1 MYQAL
6 YRKYRPKTFDEVAGQ
21 EVVVKTLKNSVIN
34 NKINHAYLFAGPR
47 GCGKTTIAK
56 IFAKLVN
63 CENSSNG
70 IPCNKCVCCTQ
81 SNEQNMDVIEM
92 DAASNNGVDEIREI
106 NNKVKL
112 APTLGKYKI
121 YIIDEVHMLTIGAF
135 NALLKTLEEPPAHV
149 IFILATTDPHKV
161 PITIL
166 SRCQRFDLKKISD
179 EQIYNRL
186 KYICDNENIKIEEDA
201 IFEIAR
207 LGDGSLRDAISIL
220 DQVVAYTNETITLN
234 DIHEVNGTISQENVF
249 ELINCA
255 VNNNLTGVINK
266 INEYS
271 NRGKSIVKITEE
283 IILFLRNSILFKT
296 TSDFVEDKKNIYREI
311 TKKVSTKK
319 MLEYIS
325 IMNESLLD
333 MKKFSNPKMILE
345 LAFIKLLDEKEF
357 NDKKNE
363 GEEKVI
369 EKKESSI
376 KKDLDKN
383 SKINV
388 QNIDEETLNQNDKT
402 VEKKISKVEIDN
414 KLNEEILQE
423 LNDFVEIRVNNTLS
437 KFSKKET
444 LEFKNTLKKIMDYV
458 MDEKYNIYATM
469 ILDGELKA
477 VSDEYAIFTYATS
490 HLSNLFNENI
500 INIENLI
507 NEIFNKH
514 YKVVAVDLEKWNIIK
529 EDFNSKKRKFEYKT
543 EEISIEDII
552 NKLNKESADDIQS
565 RKLMK
570 QYLKILNHLLQLK
583 QREIKK

>member
-21 EVVVKTLKNSVIN
+21 EVVVKTLKNSVTN

-234 DIHEVNGTISQENVF
+234 DIHEVNGTISQDNVF

-345 LAFIKLLDEKEF
+345 LAFIRMMNNSYKQIST
-357 NDKKNE
+357 
-363 GEEKVI
+363 EKVVEKTII
-369 EKKESSI
+369 EKPNIESNIITQEI
-376 KKDLDKN
+376 KQPE
-383 SKINV
+383 KI
-388 QNIDEETLNQNDKT
+388 T
-402 VEKKISKVEIDN
+402 KKIKAEVKTSNTVDN
-414 KLNEEILQE
+414 KNISGEITKKAVDNELLEKF
-423 LNDFVEIRVNNTLS
+423 NKFVEIRVNNTLS
-437 KFSKKET
+437 KFSKKDTIE
-444 LEFKNTLKKIMDYV
+444 LKNALNKVMDYV
-458 MDEKYNIYATM
+458 MDEKYNVYATM
-469 ILDGELKA
+469 VLDGQLKA
-477 VSDEYAIFTYATS
+477 VSDEYAIFTYKTE

-507 NEIFNKH
+507 KEVFNKS
-514 YKVVAVDLEKWNIIK
+514 YKVVAVDIDKWNIIK
-529 EDFNSKKRKFEYKT
+529 DNFNSKKQKFEYHDEIYSI
-543 EEISIEDII
+543 EEILS
-552 NKLNKESADDIQS
+552 KLNNEPEDD
-565 RKLMK
+565 MK
-570 QYLKILNHLLQLK
+570 SLFGDIVEYN
-583 QREIKK
+583 

>member
-21 EVVVKTLKNSVIN
+21 EVVVKTLKNSVTN

-383 SKINV
+383 SKIND
-388 QNIDEETLNQNDKT
+388 QNFDEETLNQNDKT
-402 VEKKISKVEIDN
+402 VEKKIIKVEIDN
-414 KLNEEILQE
+414 KLNEQILQE

-543 EEISIEDII
+543 EEISIENII
-552 NKLNKESADDIQS
+552 NKLSKESDDDIQS
-565 RKLMK
+565 LFG
-570 QYLKILNHLLQLK
+570 
-583 QREIKK
+583 EIVEYN

>member
-21 EVVVKTLKNSVIN
+21 EVVVKTLKNSVTN

-363 GEEKVI
+363 GDEKVI

-383 SKINV
+383 SKIND
-388 QNIDEETLNQNDKT
+388 QNIEEETLNQNDKT
-402 VEKKISKVEIDN
+402 VEKKIIKVEIDN
-414 KLNEEILQE
+414 KLNEQILQE

-552 NKLNKESADDIQS
+552 NKLNKESDDDMQS
-565 RKLMK
+565 LFG
-570 QYLKILNHLLQLK
+570 
-583 QREIKK
+583 EIVEYN

>member
-6 YRKYRPKTFDEVAGQ
+6 YRKYRPKTFEEVAGQ

-249 ELINCA
+249 ELINYA

-311 TKKVSTKK
+311 TAKVSTKK

-363 GEEKVI
+363 GDEKVI

-383 SKINV
+383 SKIND
-388 QNIDEETLNQNDKT
+388 QNIKEETLNQNDKP
-402 VEKKISKVEIDN
+402 VEKKIIKVEIDN
-414 KLNEEILQE
+414 QLNEQILQE

-552 NKLNKESADDIQS
+552 NKLNKESDDDMQS
-565 RKLMK
+565 LFG
-570 QYLKILNHLLQLK
+570 
-583 QREIKK
+583 EIVEYN

>member
-383 SKINV
+383 SKIND
-388 QNIDEETLNQNDKT
+388 QNIDEETLNQNDKNL
-402 VEKKISKVEIDN
+402 EKKISKVEIDN
-414 KLNEEILQE
+414 KLNEQILQE

-444 LEFKNTLKKIMDYV
+444 IEFKNTLKKIMDYV

-552 NKLNKESADDIQS
+552 NKLNKESDDDIQS
-565 RKLMK
+565 LFG
-570 QYLKILNHLLQLK
+570 
-583 QREIKK
+583 EIVEYN

>member
-345 LAFIKLLDEKEF
+345 LAFIKLLDKKEF

-383 SKINV
+383 SKIND
-388 QNIDEETLNQNDKT
+388 QNIEEETLNQNDKT
-402 VEKKISKVEIDN
+402 VEKKIIKVEIDN
-414 KLNEEILQE
+414 KLNEQILQE

-565 RKLMK
+565 LFG
-570 QYLKILNHLLQLK
+570 
-583 QREIKK
+583 EIVEYN

>member
-357 NDKKNE
+357 NAKKNE

-376 KKDLDKN
+376 KKDLGKN
-383 SKINV
+383 SKIND
-388 QNIDEETLNQNDKT
+388 QNIEEETLNQNDKT

-414 KLNEEILQE
+414 KLNEQILQE

-565 RKLMK
+565 LFG
-570 QYLKILNHLLQLK
+570 
-583 QREIKK
+583 EIVEYN

>member
-21 EVVVKTLKNSVIN
+21 EVVVKTLKNSVTN

-112 APTLGKYKI
+112 APTLGRYKI

-383 SKINV
+383 SKIND
-388 QNIDEETLNQNDKT
+388 QNIEEETLNQNDKT

-414 KLNEEILQE
+414 KLNEQILQE

-565 RKLMK
+565 LFG
-570 QYLKILNHLLQLK
+570 
-583 QREIKK
+583 EIVEYN

>member
-21 EVVVKTLKNSVIN
+21 EVVVKTLKNSITN

-255 VNNNLTGVINK
+255 VNNNLIGVINK

-383 SKINV
+383 SKIND

-402 VEKKISKVEIDN
+402 VEKKIIKVEIDN
-414 KLNEEILQE
+414 KLNEQILQE

-565 RKLMK
+565 LFG
-570 QYLKILNHLLQLK
+570 
-583 QREIKK
+583 EIVEYN

>member
-21 EVVVKTLKNSVIN
+21 EVVVKTLKNSVTN

-166 SRCQRFDLKKISD
+166 SRCQRFNLKKISD

-383 SKINV
+383 SKIND
-388 QNIDEETLNQNDKT
+388 QNIEEETLNQNDKNL
-402 VEKKISKVEIDN
+402 EKKIIKVEIDN
-414 KLNEEILQE
+414 KLNEQILQE

-552 NKLNKESADDIQS
+552 NKLSKESDDDIQS
-565 RKLMK
+565 LFG
-570 QYLKILNHLLQLK
+570 
-583 QREIKK
+583 EIVEYN

>member
-255 VNNNLTGVINK
+255 VNNNLIGVINK

-357 NDKKNE
+357 NAKKNE

-376 KKDLDKN
+376 KKDLGKN
-383 SKINV
+383 SKIND
-388 QNIDEETLNQNDKT
+388 QNIEEETLNQNDKT

-414 KLNEEILQE
+414 KLNEQILQE

-565 RKLMK
+565 LFG
-570 QYLKILNHLLQLK
+570 
-583 QREIKK
+583 EIVEYN

>member
-21 EVVVKTLKNSVIN
+21 EVVVKTLKNSVTN

-383 SKINV
+383 SKIND
-388 QNIDEETLNQNDKT
+388 QNIDEETLNQNDKNL
-402 VEKKISKVEIDN
+402 EKKISKVEIDN
-414 KLNEEILQE
+414 KLNEQILQE

-552 NKLNKESADDIQS
+552 NKLSKESDDDIQS
-565 RKLMK
+565 LFG
-570 QYLKILNHLLQLK
+570 
-583 QREIKK
+583 EIVEYN

>member
-21 EVVVKTLKNSVIN
+21 EVVVKTLKNSVTN

-249 ELINCA
+249 ELINYA

-296 TSDFVEDKKNIYREI
+296 TSDFVEDKKNIYRKI
-311 TKKVSTKK
+311 TAKVSTKK

-383 SKINV
+383 SKIND
-388 QNIDEETLNQNDKT
+388 QNIEEETLNQNDKT
-402 VEKKISKVEIDN
+402 VEKKIIKVEIDN
-414 KLNEEILQE
+414 KLNEQILQE

-552 NKLNKESADDIQS
+552 NKLNKDSDDDIQS
-565 RKLMK
+565 LFG
-570 QYLKILNHLLQLK
+570 
-583 QREIKK
+583 EIVEYN

>member
-21 EVVVKTLKNSVIN
+21 EVVVKTLKNSVTN

-255 VNNNLTGVINK
+255 VNNNLIGVINK

-283 IILFLRNSILFKT
+283 IILFLRNSILFIT

-552 NKLNKESADDIQS
+552 NKLNKESTDDIQS
-565 RKLMK
+565 LFG
-570 QYLKILNHLLQLK
+570 
-583 QREIKK
+583 EIVEYN

>member
-21 EVVVKTLKNSVIN
+21 EVVVKTLKNSVTN

-207 LGDGSLRDAISIL
+207 LGDGRLRDAISIL

-383 SKINV
+383 SKIND
-388 QNIDEETLNQNDKT
+388 QNIDEETLNQNDKNL
-402 VEKKISKVEIDN
+402 EKKISKVEIDN
-414 KLNEEILQE
+414 KLNEQILQE

-552 NKLNKESADDIQS
+552 NKLSKESDDDIQS
-565 RKLMK
+565 LFG
-570 QYLKILNHLLQLK
+570 
-583 QREIKK
+583 EIVEYN

>member
-383 SKINV
+383 SKIND

-402 VEKKISKVEIDN
+402 VEKKIIKVEIDN
-414 KLNEEILQE
+414 KLNEQILQE

-552 NKLNKESADDIQS
+552 NKLSKESDDDIQS
-565 RKLMK
+565 LFG
-570 QYLKILNHLLQLK
+570 
-583 QREIKK
+583 EIVEYN

>member
-21 EVVVKTLKNSVIN
+21 EVVVKTLKNSVTN

-311 TKKVSTKK
+311 TAKVSTKK

-383 SKINV
+383 SKIND

-402 VEKKISKVEIDN
+402 VEKKIIKVEIDN
-414 KLNEEILQE
+414 KLNEQILQE

-552 NKLNKESADDIQS
+552 NKLNKESDDDIQS
-565 RKLMK
+565 LFG
-570 QYLKILNHLLQLK
+570 
-583 QREIKK
+583 EIVEYN

>member
-249 ELINCA
+249 ELINCV

-383 SKINV
+383 SKIND
-388 QNIDEETLNQNDKT
+388 QNIEEETLNQNDKT
-402 VEKKISKVEIDN
+402 VEKKIIKVEIDN
-414 KLNEEILQE
+414 KLNEQILQE

-565 RKLMK
+565 LFG
-570 QYLKILNHLLQLK
+570 
-583 QREIKK
+583 EIVEYN

>member
-21 EVVVKTLKNSVIN
+21 EVVVKTLKNSVTN

-345 LAFIKLLDEKEF
+345 LAFIKLLDKKEF

-383 SKINV
+383 SKIND

-402 VEKKISKVEIDN
+402 VEKKIIKVEIDN
-414 KLNEEILQE
+414 KLNEQILQE

-458 MDEKYNIYATM
+458 MDEKHNIYATM

-552 NKLNKESADDIQS
+552 NKLSKESDDDIQS
-565 RKLMK
+565 LFG
-570 QYLKILNHLLQLK
+570 
-583 QREIKK
+583 EIVEYN

>member
-234 DIHEVNGTISQENVF
+234 DIHEVNGTISQDNVF

-383 SKINV
+383 SKIND

-402 VEKKISKVEIDN
+402 VEKKIIKVEIDN
-414 KLNEEILQE
+414 KLNEQILQE

-565 RKLMK
+565 LFG
-570 QYLKILNHLLQLK
+570 
-583 QREIKK
+583 EIVEYN

>member
-249 ELINCA
+249 ELINYA
-255 VNNNLTGVINK
+255 INNNLTGVINK

-311 TKKVSTKK
+311 TAKVSTKK

-383 SKINV
+383 SKIND
-388 QNIDEETLNQNDKT
+388 QNIEEETLNQNDKT
-402 VEKKISKVEIDN
+402 VEKKIIKVEIDN
-414 KLNEEILQE
+414 KLNEQILQE

-552 NKLNKESADDIQS
+552 NKLSKESADDIQS
-565 RKLMK
+565 LFG
-570 QYLKILNHLLQLK
+570 
-583 QREIKK
+583 EIVEYN

>member
-70 IPCNKCVCCTQ
+70 IPCNKCVCCIQ

-383 SKINV
+383 SKIND
-388 QNIDEETLNQNDKT
+388 QNIDEETLNQNDKNL
-402 VEKKISKVEIDN
+402 EKKISKVEIDN
-414 KLNEEILQE
+414 KLNEQILQE

-444 LEFKNTLKKIMDYV
+444 IEFKNTLKKIMDYV

-529 EDFNSKKRKFEYKT
+529 
-543 EEISIEDII
+543 
-552 NKLNKESADDIQS
+552 
-565 RKLMK
+565 
-570 QYLKILNHLLQLK
+570 
-583 QREIKK
+583 

>member
-383 SKINV
+383 SKIND
-388 QNIDEETLNQNDKT
+388 QNIEEETLNQNDKT
-402 VEKKISKVEIDN
+402 VEKKIIKVEIDN
-414 KLNEEILQE
+414 KLNEQILQE

-437 KFSKKET
+437 KFTKKET
-444 LEFKNTLKKIMDYV
+444 VEFKNTLKKIMDYV

-552 NKLNKESADDIQS
+552 NKLNKECADDIQS
-565 RKLMK
+565 LFG
-570 QYLKILNHLLQLK
+570 
-583 QREIKK
+583 EIVEYN

>member
-234 DIHEVNGTISQENVF
+234 DIHEVNGTISQDNVF

-363 GEEKVI
+363 GDEKVI

-383 SKINV
+383 SKIND
-388 QNIDEETLNQNDKT
+388 QNIEEETLNQNDKT
-402 VEKKISKVEIDN
+402 VEKKIIKVEIDN
-414 KLNEEILQE
+414 KLNEQILQE

-552 NKLNKESADDIQS
+552 NKLNKESDDDMQS
-565 RKLMK
+565 LFG
-570 QYLKILNHLLQLK
+570 
-583 QREIKK
+583 EIVEYN

>member
-325 IMNESLLD
+325 IMNDSLLD

-383 SKINV
+383 SKIND
-388 QNIDEETLNQNDKT
+388 QNIEEETLNQNDKNL
-402 VEKKISKVEIDN
+402 EKKISKVEIDN
-414 KLNEEILQE
+414 KLNEQILQE

-552 NKLNKESADDIQS
+552 NKLSKESDDDIQS
-565 RKLMK
+565 LFG
-570 QYLKILNHLLQLK
+570 
-583 QREIKK
+583 EIVEYN

>member
-383 SKINV
+383 SKIND
-388 QNIDEETLNQNDKT
+388 QNIEEETLNQNDKNL
-402 VEKKISKVEIDN
+402 EKKIIKVEIDN
-414 KLNEEILQE
+414 KLNEQILQE

-565 RKLMK
+565 LFG
-570 QYLKILNHLLQLK
+570 
-583 QREIKK
+583 EIVEYN